1 MIHTTAIPRLLIVMA
16 LLAAVT
22 ASAQHTMH
30 NSGETDARVPEL
42 EEFHS
47 VIFRVWHE
55 AWPAKDYALLR
66 ELLPDIEKGTSAVAE
81 AELPGILREKQEVWN
96 TEVSELQRIVKKYR
110 AAAEENQDKEL
121 LNAAE
126 ELHTQFETLARTIRP
141 VLPELEDFHSTL
153 YMLYHYY
160 LPEYSLEK
168 IRESAQELSEKMDA
182 LNEATLPARLK
193 ESSDEFDRGR
203 AKLAKAVQA
212 LEDAV
217 ATGDEKVINDAVEE
231 VHSGYRSLQ
240 ATCE

>member
-16 LLAAVT
+16 LLAAVP

-30 NSGETDARVPEL
+30 HSGETDARVPEL

-66 ELLPDIEKGTSAVAE
+66 ELLPEIEKGASAVAE

-110 AAAEENQDKEL
+110 AAAEENQVKEI

-160 LPEYSLEK
+160 LPEYSLER

-182 LNEATLPARLK
+182 LNEATLPVRFK
-193 ESSDEFDRGR
+193 ESSDEFERGR
-203 AKLAKAVQA
+203 AKLAEAVQA

-217 ATGDEKVINDAVEE
+217 ATGDEKVINEAVEE

>member
-1 MIHTTAIPRLLIVMA
+1 MIHTTAIPRLLIVMSP
-16 LLAAVT
+16 LAAVP

-30 NSGETDARVPEL
+30 HSGETDARVPEL

-47 VIFRVWHE
+47 VIFREWHE

-66 ELLPDIEKGTSAVAE
+66 ELLPEIEKGASAVAE

-160 LPEYSLEK
+160 LPEYSLER

-182 LNEATLPARLK
+182 LNEATLPVRFK
-193 ESSDEFDRGR
+193 ESSDEFERGR
-203 AKLAKAVQA
+203 AKLAEAVQA

-217 ATGDEKVINDAVEE
+217 ATGDEKVINEAVEE